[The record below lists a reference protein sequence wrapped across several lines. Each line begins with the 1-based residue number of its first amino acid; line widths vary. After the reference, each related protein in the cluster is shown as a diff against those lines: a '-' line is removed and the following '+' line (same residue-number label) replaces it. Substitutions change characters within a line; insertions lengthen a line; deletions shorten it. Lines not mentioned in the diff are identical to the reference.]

1 MMLDFFFKKNNFIW
15 VRQNGLGL
23 KPSADE
29 HLTCPGLYKDF
40 LLSRA

>member
-1 MMLDFFFKKNNFIW
+1 MLDLKKKKQLFW
-15 VRQNGLGL
+15 VRLNGLGL